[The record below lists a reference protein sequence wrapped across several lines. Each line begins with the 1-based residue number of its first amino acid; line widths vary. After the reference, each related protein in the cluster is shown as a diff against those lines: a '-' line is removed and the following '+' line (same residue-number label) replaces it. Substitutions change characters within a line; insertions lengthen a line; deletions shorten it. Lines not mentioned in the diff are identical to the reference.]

1 MSGFG
6 FTGDGFGNEEGK
18 GMPDLGALFTQLGKM
33 FSGEPGALPEST
45 IRDIARGQLGNDR
58 YIGHID
64 LAEVTEALNLA
75 DLWINDTTA
84 FPSALRTPQAWSK
97 ADWVEST
104 MSGWMNLVA
113 PMSKS
118 LTDGLTKSLT
128 ESQVEGIDLSAMTQG
143 PLAGVFQ
150 QMTGMLLAQ
159 QVGGTVAAVAKL
171 TTGSADTSLPLAADG
186 VAALIPTN
194 VNEWGEGLGIDMRD
208 VRLFLALREIA
219 GTRLLAEVPWLR
231 GRLTDAV
238 TAYGSGIQI
247 DVQAISDQAMD
258 VMNALQEG
266 ADPRSLFTPATT
278 PAQELALAQL
288 ETLLALFEG
297 WVNHV
302 VHLAIAERLPSHVAL
317 EESSRRKRVSQ
328 NPTTTVFQ
336 SLVGLEVSPR
346 LSREAT
352 HFWNVALEL
361 KGLEGRDELWSH
373 PDLLPAAVEMQ
384 DPAAFLSSTSAPDDL
399 SGLDPA

>member
-18 GMPDLGALFTQLGKM
+18 GVPDLGALFTQLGKM
-33 FSGEPGALPEST
+33 FSGEAGALPEST

-75 DLWINDTTA
+75 DLWINDATA
-84 FPSALRTPQAWSK
+84 FPSALRTPKAWSK

-104 MSGWMNLVA
+104 MAGWMSLVA

-118 LTDGLTKSLT
+118 LTDGLTKTLT
-128 ESQVEGIDLSAMTQG
+128 ESQVDGIDLSAISSG

-159 QVGGTVAAVAKL
+159 QVGGTVAAVAKI

-194 VNEWGEGLGIDMRD
+194 VNEWGEGLGIEMRE

-247 DVQAISDQAMD
+247 DVQAISEQAMD

-278 PAQELALAQL
+278 PAQELALTQL

-373 PDLLPAAVEMQ
+373 PDLLPTALEMQ